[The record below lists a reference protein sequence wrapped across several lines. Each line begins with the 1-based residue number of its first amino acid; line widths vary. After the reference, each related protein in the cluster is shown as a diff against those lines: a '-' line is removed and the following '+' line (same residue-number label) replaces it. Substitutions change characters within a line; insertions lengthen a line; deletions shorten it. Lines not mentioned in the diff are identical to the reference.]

1 MCCDDCSPGFFRRN
15 SSASRKQAFSPR
27 AVARANL
34 SPVSSFSRLALAFR
48 RLDRWREMLRCFREF
63 EQPSVMAGAYLGAST
78 MAMPTVVQHRSGLR
92 LQVNEFTDLETIWQ
106 IFLRLVYDVRPSD
119 RVIVDAGANVGF
131 FSCYA
136 SWRAPQSQVLAIEPF
151 PSTVVRLRTQ
161 LADNH
166 LSQRVT
172 VLDRALTA
180 APSEVV
186 MPLDTPSSQQKPV
199 LQKAVDSRTVVRVP
213 SVPLAQA
220 VAALPAQ
227 IDLLKM
233 DIEGSEF
240 EVLLHTPYE
249 TLRRFRRINVEHHES
264 PPDSSYT
271 KAELISHLEKA
282 GFAVRQ
288 HAGAPTSL
296 YGILHCEQ

>member
-1 MCCDDCSPGFFRRN
+1 
-15 SSASRKQAFSPR
+15 
-27 AVARANL
+27 
-34 SPVSSFSRLALAFR
+34 
-48 RLDRWREMLRCFREF
+48 
-63 EQPSVMAGAYLGAST
+63 MAAAYLGVST

-92 LQVNEFTDLETIWQ
+92 LRVNEFADLETIWQ
-106 IFLRLVYDVRPSD
+106 IFLRRVYRVWPSD

-151 PSTVVRLRTQ
+151 PTTVARLRSQ
-161 LADNH
+161 LGDNH
-166 LSQRVT
+166 LSQRIT

-186 MPLDTPSSQQKPV
+186 MPLNSLSSQQKPV
-199 LQKAVDSRTVVRVP
+199 LQKAAAGRTVVRVP
-213 SVPLAQA
+213 SLPLAQA
-220 VAALPAQ
+220 VEALPAQ

-249 TLRRFRRINVEHHES
+249 TLRRFRRINLEHHE
-264 PPDSSYT
+264 PPAGSSYT
-271 KAELISHLEKA
+271 KAGLISHLQKA
-282 GFAVRQ
+282 GFTVRQ
-288 HAGAPTSL
+288 HAGEPTSE
-296 YGILHCEQ
+296 YGILHCTQ